1 MNPIPGQRRIMRGT
15 GLLVE
20 VVAVGFSRWIRARCD
35 DVEMVK
41 YGVWNK
47 ADKEWAFYEAPLD
60 DFVRQTTLLESGDW
74 KDFQEYLAAR
84 EWAYRVSGGR
94 YGAKA

>member
-1 MNPIPGQRRIMRGT
+1 MNPIPGQRRIMRNSGA
-15 GLLVE
+15 LVE
-20 VVAVGFSRWIRARCD
+20 VVAVGFSRWIKARRD

-41 YGVWNK
+41 YGVWSK
-47 ADKEWAFYEAPLD
+47 PHKEWALYEAPLD
-60 DFVRQTTLLESGDW
+60 DFVRQTMPLEGDDW